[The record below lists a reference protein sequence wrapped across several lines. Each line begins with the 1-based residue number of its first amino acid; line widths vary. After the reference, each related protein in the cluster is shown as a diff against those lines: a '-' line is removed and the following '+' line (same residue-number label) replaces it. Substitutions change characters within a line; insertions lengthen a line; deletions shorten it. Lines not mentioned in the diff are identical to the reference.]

1 MVRDIMTP
9 ENKDKLLY
17 LLGSHFHDMRGPAQ
31 SQQTQRT
38 DLGLLLR
45 DVKAEDVPL
54 LLALLNEAKRDA
66 FPDNVIRMEKFRK

>member
-1 MVRDIMTP
+1 MTP
-9 ENKDKLLY
+9 ENKDKLIA

-45 DVKAEDVPL
+45 DVRAVDVPL
-54 LLALLNEAKRDA
+54 LLALLNEAKRDC
-66 FPDNVIRMEKFRK
+66 FPDNVIRMENYRK